1 MKKTLVLFTTLFAF
15 LTIFATTVSAAGGVS
30 DTAYQGP
37 LALLS
42 LLTLAIFIFLP
53 FKDNN

>member
-37 LALLS
+37 LVLLS